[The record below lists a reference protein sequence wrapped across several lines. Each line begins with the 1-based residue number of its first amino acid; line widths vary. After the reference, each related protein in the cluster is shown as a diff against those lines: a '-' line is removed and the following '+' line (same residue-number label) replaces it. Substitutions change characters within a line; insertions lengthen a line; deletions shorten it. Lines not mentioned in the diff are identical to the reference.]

1 MGGCENDGIPAVP
14 QAFAWNCCLFQVKHF
29 VLLACGKDLNGAEEK
44 NIALMDRIRFWEL
57 RISRKRGIAPLEQ
70 PFQVL
75 KRAFP
80 QNIPAEPPFCR
91 ERRNTSHRGG
101 SPPQR
106 LVVSW
111 DAMLLALATY
121 FT

>member
-1 MGGCENDGIPAVP
+1 MV
-14 QAFAWNCCLFQVKHF
+14 QK
-29 VLLACGKDLNGAEEK
+29 KK

-80 QNIPAEPPFCR
+80 QNIPAETLVFCR

-101 SPPQR
+101 SR
-106 LVVSW
+106 HNG
-111 DAMLLALATY
+111 LL
-121 FT
+121 